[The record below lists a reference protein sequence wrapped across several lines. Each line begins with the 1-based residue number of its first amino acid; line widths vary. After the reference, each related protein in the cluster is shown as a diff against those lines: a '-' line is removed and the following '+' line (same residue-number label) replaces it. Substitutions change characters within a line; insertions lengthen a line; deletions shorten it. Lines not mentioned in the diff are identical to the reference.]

1 MRTRDDRGA
10 AAPEYIAILLIAAM
24 FTSAVAVGVKP
35 EWVQQKVCQALAVIF
50 GKGSC
55 APASQAKPPAQQ
67 LPKRCLIHSDENAT
81 SIYAEG
87 KITWVTIGGEG
98 GYGYHLVEYS
108 DGKADVELFYNVGA
122 SAGAAAPGWS
132 KGPASLDASITGSAK
147 YTKGETVHYDS
158 VAAAR
163 ADRDS
168 LNKYARERA
177 LAVMHLGSAPDVP
190 NSRLSSTS
198 RTVEVDVKGKADL
211 KVKAK
216 IGGHGSADAGASGSV
231 NGIVQY
237 ITKRDSKTGAVTHT
251 VEASGSANGDAHA
264 NAGATMG
271 NHGVKT
277 PTVGGHAGLD
287 DDTSVSVTKDNSGKI
302 TELVITKSGAEGADF
317 GVDGDFKI

>member
-158 VAAAR
+158 VAP
-163 ADRDS
+163 
-168 LNKYARERA
+168 LA
-177 LAVMHLGSAPDVP
+177 LYL
-190 NSRLSSTS
+190 
-198 RTVEVDVKGKADL
+198 
-211 KVKAK
+211 
-216 IGGHGSADAGASGSV
+216 
-231 NGIVQY
+231 
-237 ITKRDSKTGAVTHT
+237 
-251 VEASGSANGDAHA
+251 
-264 NAGATMG
+264 
-271 NHGVKT
+271 
-277 PTVGGHAGLD
+277 
-287 DDTSVSVTKDNSGKI
+287 
-302 TELVITKSGAEGADF
+302 
-317 GVDGDFKI
+317 